1 MFEVKESPIHGNGI
15 FATENIL
22 ANTDL
27 FQTHRLNTGNLVLGK
42 WINIKP
48 NCMYNH
54 SVNANCKSVT
64 ALPHKLLVSIRDIK
78 KGEEFLVDFTKDKD
92 LEQPQEG
99 WSE

>member
-1 MFEVKESPIHGNGI
+1 MFEVKKSPIHGNGI
-15 FATENIL
+15 FATQNIP
-22 ANTDL
+22 TGTSL
-27 FQTHRLNTGNLVLGK
+27 FQTHRLNIGNLVRGK

-54 SVNANCKSVT
+54 SINANCKSVT
-64 ALPHKLLVSIRDIK
+64 TSRHKLLVSIGDIK
-78 KGEEFLVDFTKDKD
+78 RGEEFLVDFTKDKD